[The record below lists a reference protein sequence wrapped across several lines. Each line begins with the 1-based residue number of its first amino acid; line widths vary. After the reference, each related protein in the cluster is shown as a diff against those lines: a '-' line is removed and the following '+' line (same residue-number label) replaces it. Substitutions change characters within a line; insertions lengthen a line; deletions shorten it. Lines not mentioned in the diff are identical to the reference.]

1 MKKIILLYNAPGYYE
16 MGGGL
21 QFEEF
26 KTEAELDKR
35 VGEIYNDNE
44 LIACGV
50 LEVFTYKTV
59 EVVTKIERE

>member
-1 MKKIILLYNAPGYYE
+1 